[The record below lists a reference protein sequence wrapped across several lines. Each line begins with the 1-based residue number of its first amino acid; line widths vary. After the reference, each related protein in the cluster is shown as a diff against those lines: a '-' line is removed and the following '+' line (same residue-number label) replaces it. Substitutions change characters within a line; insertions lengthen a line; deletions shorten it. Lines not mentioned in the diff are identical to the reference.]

1 MPRAAVV
8 ERRGAVATITLNRA
22 DQRNRMDDELVS
34 ALADA
39 CAQVSSDDSRVVLL
53 AGSGPAFATGMAP
66 PPALEAPAGPA
77 PAETVAMLRKPTV
90 AWIAGDCFDQG
101 LELALACDIRLADPG
116 ATFAIRH
123 VRGGA
128 LPWDGGTQRLVRAVG
143 RAQALSMLL
152 TGDMLSAQ
160 QAEAA
165 GLVQRVC
172 SRDEAEKLADRIA
185 EAGPIAAAY
194 AKEATSAARDLA
206 LEQGLRLEADL
217 SILLHPTHDRAEG
230 LRSFTEKRAPR
241 FEGE

>member
-1 MPRAAVV
+1 MPGAAVV
-8 ERRGAVATITLNRA
+8 ERRGAVATITLNRP
-22 DQRNRMDDELVS
+22 DRRNRLDDELVR

-39 CAQVSSDDSRVVLL
+39 CAQVASDDCRVVLL
-53 AGSGPAFATGMAP
+53 AGSGPAFAIGMVP
-66 PPALEAPAGPA
+66 PPAPGALAGIS
-77 PAETVAMLRKPTV
+77 PAEAVAALRKPVV

-101 LELALACDIRLADPG
+101 LELALGCDVRLADPG
-116 ATFAIRH
+116 AAFAIRH
-123 VRGGA
+123 VRDGA

-152 TGDMLSAQ
+152 TGDVLSAQ
-160 QAEAA
+160 EAAAA

-172 SRDEAEKLADRIA
+172 SRDEAEQLAGRMA

-194 AKEATSAARDLA
+194 AKEATGASRDLT

-230 LRSFTEKRAPR
+230 LRRFTEKRPPR
-241 FEGE
+241 FEGG